1 MTVNYALPQFAR
13 VSSVFQILYMKM
25 QCNVQCNTE
34 LVQGFPSNFFLIQCT
49 HKVTFISMSCH
60 ISSCSG
66 HIFIFY
72 IFEFQNEFP
81 IKISFPSIPH
91 HSQLER
97 VLAICSYQGILSRR
111 HVNNTMKVPANKH
124 EDISIYLQSSTYL
137 RSAFKKTCLLYLLRH
152 CFGERYI
159 RDTLLTMSATMSQFG
174 VWPGER
180 IIKFKGSSRST
191 CTA

>member
-1 MTVNYALPQFAR
+1 
-13 VSSVFQILYMKM
+13 MKM
-25 QCNVQCNTE
+25 QCNLQCNTE
-34 LVQGFPSNFFLIQCT
+34 LVQGSPSNFFFIQCA
-49 HKVTFISMSCH
+49 HKVTFISMSRQV
-60 ISSCSG
+60 SSCSG

-72 IFEFQNEFP
+72 IFELQKEFP

-91 HSQLER
+91 HSQLGR
-97 VLAICSYQGILSRR
+97 VLAICSYEVILSPC
-111 HVNNTMKVPANKH
+111 HVNNIIKVPANKYG
-124 EDISIYLQSSTYL
+124 DITIYLQSSTYL
-137 RSAFKKTCLLYLLRH
+137 KSAFKKTRLLYLLRH